1 MKNALDQ
8 FYTKKEIADACWKHF
23 TEVLARL
30 QSAPTGTGKSAL
42 TGTGES
48 TPTGIGKS
56 APTGKEESATIRTGE
71 STPTGIGESTTTGT
85 RESATIRTGES
96 TPTGTR
102 ESATTGV
109 AVEALFF
116 IEPSAGTGA
125 FYNLLPPQRRLGMD
139 IEPKCEGVIAQDF
152 FKVSGGYGNP
162 LLQTAPRD
170 MSGYGDARLQT
181 APNETAIIGN
191 PPFGKR
197 GKLAIAFFNHAAY
210 LADTVAF
217 IVPVNFRKW
226 TVHKQL
232 DSSMRFISK
241 LALPR
246 EAFQLGNGKPYAVNT
261 EFQIWT
267 RGEANAYPDMRLH
280 QPLPTSH
287 PDFQMWQYNNTSA
300 ARKVFRNAFDF
311 AVPCQGWQDYSRKE
325 TDEKRCER
333 NKQWILLKA
342 KNPNVLARLM
352 CINYERLA
360 QECATAV
367 PGFRKGDLVQAY
379 AKQKTSPGS

>member
-1 MKNALDQ
+1 MQNALDQ
-8 FYTKKEIADACWKHF
+8 FYTRKEIAAACWRHF

-30 QSAPTGTGKSAL
+30 QSAPTEMGESAPTGTWESAP

-48 TPTGIGKS
+48 ATTGTGESATTGEGKSVLTAEDNAPTEEGKS
-56 APTGKEESATIRTGE
+56 APTGKDPSM
-71 STPTGIGESTTTGT
+71 PT
-85 RESATIRTGES
+85 
-96 TPTGTR
+96 
-102 ESATTGV
+102 V
-109 AVEALFF
+109 VENDLFF

-125 FYNLLPPQRRLGMD
+125 FYNLLPPLRRLGMD
-139 IEPKCEGVIAQDF
+139 IEPKCEGIIKQDF
-152 FKVSGGYGNP
+152 LKVSGGYDFSQPSSP
-162 LLQTAPRD
+162 LPTGPH
-170 MSGYGDARLQT
+170 
-181 APNETAIIGN
+181 EIVIIGN

-226 TVHKQL
+226 AVHKQL

-267 RGEANAYPDMRLH
+267 RAEAKAYPDMRLH
-280 QPLPTSH
+280 QPLPISH
-287 PDFQMWQYNNTSA
+287 PDFQMWQYNNTLA
-300 ARKVFRNAFDF
+300 ALKVFRNDFDF

-325 TDEKRCER
+325 TDEKKCER

-342 KNPNVLARLM
+342 RNPSVLARLM
-352 CINYERLA
+352 HIDYERLA
-360 QECATAV
+360 RECATAV

-379 AKQKTSPGS
+379 SEEKTPVAS